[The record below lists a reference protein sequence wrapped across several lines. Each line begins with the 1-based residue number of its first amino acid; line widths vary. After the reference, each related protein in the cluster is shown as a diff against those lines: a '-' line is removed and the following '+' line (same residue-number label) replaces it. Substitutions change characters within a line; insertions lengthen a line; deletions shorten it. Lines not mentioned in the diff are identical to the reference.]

1 MATYKKRSYVGLTT
15 ENVEWHGKR
24 GLLMPNVW
32 TVGIRVV
39 SYLESYYPYARV
51 LVLQ

>member
-1 MATYKKRSYVGLTT
+1 MESG
-15 ENVEWHGKR
+15 E
-24 GLLMPNVW
+24 LLMPNVW